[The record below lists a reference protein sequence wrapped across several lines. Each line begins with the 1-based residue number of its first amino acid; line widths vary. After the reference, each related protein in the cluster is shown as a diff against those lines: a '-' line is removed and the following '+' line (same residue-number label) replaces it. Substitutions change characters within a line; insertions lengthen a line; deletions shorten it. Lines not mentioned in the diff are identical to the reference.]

1 MLSKNIAECFGWI
14 ALPFSVSSLAKA
26 AAWVAWTSSFC
37 RTATV
42 FRSGRTG
49 GLAAAATVA
58 ATRAPSS
65 RASPSSTIYI
75 QLYM

>member
-49 GLAAAATVA
+49 GLAAAA
-58 ATRAPSS
+58 PSS
-65 RASPSSTIYI
+65 RASIEHVTATG
-75 QLYM
+75 LA